1 MFEWTCRTQ
10 AAAEM
15 NETILRGNTCMS
27 VPEVARGLKVG
38 QSLFFTLKSCNK
50 VIFRLA
56 VSI

>member
-15 NETILRGNTCMS
+15 NETILRGNTCVS

-38 QSLFFTLKSCNK
+38 QSLFLTLNR
-50 VIFRLA
+50 VIK
-56 VSI
+56 